1 MSKRLVIEPHWLHVL
16 LMDWAFSSFPKGG
29 GLGYPSKCTYL
40 AERIPNQA
48 RSVEPW
54 ELTRKDR
61 DEVAL
66 AIAELSD
73 KHRLAITRAY
83 KVWRIPSMAD
93 AIAAYGVTD
102 RTWGNWAHEAGK
114 ELARKLERL
123 KKVAE
128 TA

>member
-1 MSKRLVIEPHWLHVL
+1 MSKRLVIEPNWLHNL

-40 AERIPNQA
+40 AERIPNQTA
-48 RSVEPW
+48 SVEPW
-54 ELTRKDR
+54 ALTRRDR

-66 AIAELSD
+66 AIAELSP

-83 KVWRIPSMAD
+83 KVWTIQGIAD
-93 AIAAYGVTD
+93 QIAAYGVTD

-114 ELARKLERL
+114 ELARKLE
-123 KKVAE
+123 KVSHA
-128 TA
+128 A